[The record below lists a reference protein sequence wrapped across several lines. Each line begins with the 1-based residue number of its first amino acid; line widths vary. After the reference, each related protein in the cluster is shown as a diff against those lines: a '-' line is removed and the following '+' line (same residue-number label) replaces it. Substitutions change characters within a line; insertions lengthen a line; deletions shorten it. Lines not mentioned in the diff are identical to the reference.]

1 MTFPVSY
8 DDDNILFG
16 DPADQKTLI
25 LSQAGLA
32 YDTELFFESVVGV
45 SAPAFIWME
54 GELIKV
60 TGVNLDSLDVER
72 DPAIAISHTTGMAGF
87 IVIAAEHLN
96 ILRDRALATQKYQG
110 LLGNDADKP
119 ASPQP
124 TEVYIAID
132 TEKVY
137 ACIIAGQWSLLG
149 GAKSHADTLIEGATD
164 DHPQYYTDTRLT
176 AWHDSLTGQH
186 VTDGDNHDH
195 RYGGGAGRVKT
206 ATVATL
212 PNKGVGYI
220 RLTTDTGE
228 LYIGTGATTWLAITG
243 APSGAI
249 IMLQEADAAL
259 YGGACPPGWS
269 RYTALDGKFPK
280 GAPSG
285 VSSPLNSGGAST
297 HYHVYSQ
304 VPAHTHS
311 VPQLDAT
318 SDSSGN
324 HSHSFA
330 FATLASGTGIG
341 SQGAAS
347 AGDPVATSQDGTHTH
362 TFSYPLMTTGSS
374 GGSASAN
381 SSTVSSLPPYKEVVF
396 CKKD

>member
-1 MTFPVSY
+1 MTFPASY

-16 DPADQKTLI
+16 DLVDQRTLI
-25 LSQAGLA
+25 LSQGCLA
-32 YDTELFFESVVGV
+32 ADTELFFESVLGI
-45 SAPAFIWME
+45 SAPTFLWME

-60 TGVNLDSLDVER
+60 TGVNVDSLDVER
-72 DPAIAISHTTGMAGF
+72 DPSTATSHVAATAGF
-87 IVIAAEHLN
+87 VVIAAEHLN
-96 ILRDRALATQKYQG
+96 ILRDRAIATQKYQG
-110 LLGNDADKP
+110 LIGNDADKP
-119 ASPQP
+119 ASPQV
-124 TEVYIAID
+124 TEVYIALD
-132 TEKVY
+132 TQKVY
-137 ACIIAGQWSLLG
+137 ACLTAGQWSLLG
-149 GAKSHADTLIEGATD
+149 GVTAHADTLREGETD
-164 DHPQYYTDTRLT
+164 NHSQYYTDSRLT
-176 AWHDSLTGQH
+176 AWHDSLSGQH

-228 LYIGTGATTWLAITG
+228 LFLGTGATSWVAITG

-269 RYTALDGKFPK
+269 RYTAMDGNFPK

-285 VSSPLNSGGAST
+285 VTSPLNSGGSLT
-297 HYHVYSQ
+297 HYHAYTQ

-311 VPQLDAT
+311 VPQMDAT

-330 FATLASGTGIG
+330 FSTLASGTGG
-341 SQGAAS
+341 GA
-347 AGDPVATSQDGTHTH
+347 
-362 TFSYPLMTTGSS
+362 
-374 GGSASAN
+374 
-381 SSTVSSLPPYKEVVF
+381 
-396 CKKD
+396 